1 MIFIS
6 FLVCKGSP
14 KRKNLTTEAARFNR
28 VDAYGYRLEL
38 KYSTSG
44 SRLEGPQSVSVGREC
59 SLFFMEAS

>member
-14 KRKNLTTEAARFNR
+14 EKKKPDHRGGQVQSRY
-28 VDAYGYRLEL
+28 AYGYRLEL